1 MEEDK
6 LYRGDKI
13 ETFSMQ
19 DNIQRRE
26 RRQINKRLK
35 VDEVIGDKFQAQLAT
50 FSRYHSKQTKEK

>member
-19 DNIQRRE
+19 DNLQRRE
-26 RRQINKRLK
+26 RRHINKRLK

-50 FSRYHSKQTKEK
+50 FSR